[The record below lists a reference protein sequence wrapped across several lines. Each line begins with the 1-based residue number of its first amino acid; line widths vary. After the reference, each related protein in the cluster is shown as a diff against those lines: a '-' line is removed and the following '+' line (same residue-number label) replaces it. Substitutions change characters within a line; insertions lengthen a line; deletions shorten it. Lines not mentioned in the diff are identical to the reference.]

1 MKLSSRHIL
10 QQLNPPSIQLLLDAQ
25 VLKYSIQAITS
36 FSEFDQWVG
45 EFIGEIWVDVFG
57 VHLDLYASF
66 SKAKYILNQK
76 GGYENAML
84 AVIRHQNEAKQWT
97 LMALAEGV
105 RQEHHNQHQSFILQ
119 NLHEGNWQKKH
130 MIAGELLKHFSED
143 GLSQEYPAAQFTN
156 AIEDLANHVAKADSI
171 INHSLTSQ

>member
-1 MKLSSRHIL
+1 MKLSSNQIL
-10 QQLNPPSIQLLLDAQ
+10 QQLVPPSIQLLLDGQ
-25 VLKYSIQAITS
+25 LLNYSKQTITS
-36 FSEFDQWVG
+36 FSEFDQWVC
-45 EFIGEIWVDVFG
+45 EFIGEIWMDVFG
-57 VHLDLYASF
+57 IHLDPYASF

-130 MIAGELLKHFSED
+130 MIAGELLNHFSED
-143 GLSQEYPAAQFTN
+143 GLLQEYPAAQFTD
-156 AIEDLANHVAKADSI
+156 AIEDLANQLAKADSI
-171 INHSLTSQ
+171 INHSLASQ